1 VAFVVGMFGMAALL
15 SSGAIPRDIGFPLM
29 FLPMILLVP
38 MVRAAER
45 SQVAKGCVSAAAVRY
60 NRRFMLAGFAYMVAL
75 GAAIYLHTHFA
86 LGTGVTFLLA
96 LLPAL
101 AIFAMI
107 WVMARYLK
115 EETDE
120 YLRHRAIMAALGGL
134 ALVLGLGSFWGFLE
148 TFGLVSH
155 VPGWFT
161 VPVWAIGMGL
171 SQLWT
176 KVRGA

>member
-1 VAFVVGMFGMAALL
+1 MFGMAAVL

-45 SQVAKGCVSAAAVRY
+45 SQVAKGCVSAAVVRY
-60 NRRFMLAGFAYMVAL
+60 NRCFMLAGFAYMVAL
-75 GAAIYLHTHFA
+75 GAAIHLHTHFT
-86 LGTGVTFLLA
+86 LGTAVTFLLA

-107 WVMARYLK
+107 WVMARYLR

-171 SQLWT
+171 SQLWM